1 MSNIDFTKDIL
12 EILQINDSF
21 HHFLPFPF
29 KDSSSC
35 IKKEIDN
42 NGVLTMFINL
52 RSSIDV
58 LTCPHCG
65 SVDHHISKGTRSIS
79 LLALCLLF

>member
-29 KDSSSC
+29 KGSSSC
-35 IKKEIDN
+35 IKKEKDI
-42 NGVLTMFINL
+42 NGILTMFINL
-52 RSSIDV
+52 KSSIGDIA
-58 LTCPHCG
+58 CCFDCSSPQ
-65 SVDHHISKGTRSIS
+65 IYM
-79 LLALCLLF
+79 